1 MCAANSQLSW
11 SSMTHRY
18 RGGHRFKSRWS
29 LNIFQASFFQLL
41 KLENLLRWSLFT
53 FFFVSFV
60 LHHLWVWQIFTLRM
74 SHRVCMEKKCYKT
87 QSCRSIKSYYKFG
100 MQTSN
105 SVNIILLITE
115 KSAVSC
121 NFIPQQSLIL
131 EALINS
137 FSWLLYQLFRWSVT
151 PFYSFKLFTMKS
163 VPSKELVEQLIFE
176 NFVISE
182 TRRPPWLDTDPNPSD
197 LEQARKAL
205 LYEHNPNLPQSPDQM
220 RAKRLGLSTR
230 PSHKRSHTAPG
241 KLIMSKVSSVKKKI
255 QALNSS

>member
-1 MCAANSQLSW
+1 MNSRNWPRSQCVASQLSW

-29 LNIFQASFFQLL
+29 PDIFQASFFQLL

-121 NFIPQQSLIL
+121 SFIPQQSLIL
-131 EALINS
+131 EALNNS
-137 FSWLLYQLFRWSVT
+137 FSWLLYQLFRWSAT
-151 PFYSFKLFTMKS
+151 PLYCFKCTSKRAGWTVNFWEFCGHFRNTPSTMVRHRPQTVWLGAGQKS
-163 VPSKELVEQLIFE
+163 
-176 NFVISE
+176 
-182 TRRPPWLDTDPNPSD
+182 T
-197 LEQARKAL
+197 AL
-205 LYEHNPNLPQSPDQM
+205 WAQP
-220 RAKRLGLSTR
+220 
-230 PSHKRSHTAPG
+230 
-241 KLIMSKVSSVKKKI
+241 
-255 QALNSS
+255 